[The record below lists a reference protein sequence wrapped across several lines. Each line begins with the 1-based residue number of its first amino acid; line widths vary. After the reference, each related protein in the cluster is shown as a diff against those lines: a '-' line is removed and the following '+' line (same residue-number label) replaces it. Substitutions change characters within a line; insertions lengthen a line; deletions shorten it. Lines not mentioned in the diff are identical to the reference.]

1 MAHPTLDRDPPTHQP
16 EAAMTATKPHRE
28 GTSHV
33 VNPDRPDQP
42 HELDPMANPAVGA
55 VFAQALAPRT
65 GPTTSLASRVT
76 DCDTIPWTPFPMP
89 GTSFKLLNINETT
102 GAASILLY
110 VAEDAQAPLHLHVGA
125 AEAYNIFGRWAYEGE
140 ADPIGPNCYVYEPA
154 GIVHLPKQ
162 ECESLM
168 FGIFHGPI
176 VGYTEDGQIAGVIT
190 HDLLYDLAAANDAV
204 GHLPARTGR

>member
-1 MAHPTLDRDPPTHQP
+1 MSITTNRRTDAHVVDPVRPQLAGPEIDP
-16 EAAMTATKPHRE
+16 EANAP
-28 GTSHV
+28 
-33 VNPDRPDQP
+33 
-42 HELDPMANPAVGA
+42 VGA
-55 VFAQALAPRT
+55 VFARAMSPVT
-65 GPTTSLASRVT
+65 NPTPSLASRVV
-76 DCDTIPWTPFPMP
+76 DCDSIAWTPFPMP

-110 VAEDAQAPLHLHVGA
+110 VAENAQAPLHLHCGA

-140 ADPIGPNCYVYEPA
+140 AESIGPNHYIYEPA

-162 ECESLM
+162 EIESLM
-168 FGIFHGPI
+168 FGVFHGPI
-176 VGYTEDGQIAGVIT
+176 VGYNEDGSVAGVIT